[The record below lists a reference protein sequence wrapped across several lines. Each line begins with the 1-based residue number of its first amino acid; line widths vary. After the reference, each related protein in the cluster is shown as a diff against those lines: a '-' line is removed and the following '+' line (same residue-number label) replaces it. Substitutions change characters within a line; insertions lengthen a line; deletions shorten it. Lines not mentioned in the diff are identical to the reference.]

1 MSKISLTPNASGTG
15 NFTIASPNSNTDRT
29 LTLPDA
35 TGTILTSASSVAS
48 SQLPTGSLLQVVNA
62 TYGTLV
68 TNNTSTYA
76 DTGLTA
82 TITPKFATSTILV
95 LVSQQ
100 TKKGASNATNG
111 VNIKLFRNSTDLGR
125 RVFVQGYTNTAIE
138 NYSMATF
145 QYLDSPAT
153 TSATTYKTQF
163 ANDFNGNGV
172 SVQADNF
179 GISTITLMEIAA

>member
-1 MSKISLTPNASGTG
+1 MSSVVIAGDTSGTVTLQAPSVAG
-15 NFTIASPNSNTDRT
+15 TTT
-29 LTLPDA
+29 LTLPS
-35 TGTILTSASSVAS
+35 TSGTVVT
-48 SQLPTGSLLQVVNA
+48 TGSPQSGSLVQVVNA

-100 TKKGASNATNG
+100 TKKSAVNATNG

-125 RVFVQGYTNTAIE
+125 KVFVQGYTDTAIE

-163 ANDFNGNGV
+163 ANEFNGNGV

-179 GISTITLMEIAA
+179 GVSTMTLMEIAA

>member
-1 MSKISLTPNASGTG
+1 MSSVVIAGDTSGTVTLQAPSVAG
-15 NFTIASPNSNTDRT
+15 TTT
-29 LTLPDA
+29 LTLPS
-35 TGTILTSASSVAS
+35 TSGTVVT
-48 SQLPTGSLLQVVNA
+48 TGSPQSGSLVQVVNA

-100 TKKGASNATNG
+100 TKKSASNATNG

-125 RVFVQGYTNTAIE
+125 KVFVQGYTDTAIE

-163 ANDFNGNGV
+163 ANEFNGNGV

-179 GISTITLMEIAA
+179 GVSTMTLMEIAA